1 MTSTRSLHA
10 VLGLFTALL
19 LTTHAA
25 AQAPHTPTA
34 AESARQPAPSAPA
47 PSAFVATAVDTA
59 TLDTYRGGSTQ
70 ARSDM
75 TLAGTT
81 ADNTAQHVNTGNN
94 AISAGA
100 FANMNGM
107 PVVIQNSGANVLI
120 QNAVIV
126 QVQMN

>member
-1 MTSTRSLHA
+1 MTSIRSFPA
-10 VLGLFTALL
+10 VLGLFTASL
-19 LTTHAA
+19 LTAHAA
-25 AQAPHTPTA
+25 AQVPQAPDAVVSTRAQTA
-34 AESARQPAPSAPA
+34 SAPA

-70 ARSDM
+70 VRNDM

-126 QVQMN
+126 HLQMN

>member
-1 MTSTRSLHA
+1 MTSTRFLHA
-10 VLGLFTALL
+10 VLGLFTASL
-19 LTTHAA
+19 LTAYAA
-25 AQAPHTPTA
+25 AQAPQVPMAGDSAHQTA
-34 AESARQPAPSAPA
+34 SQAPA
-47 PSAFVATAVDTA
+47 PTAFVATAVDTA

-70 ARSDM
+70 VRNDM
-75 TLAGTT
+75 TLTGTT

-120 QNAVIV
+120 QNALIV
-126 QVQMN
+126 NVQMN